1 MTKLSVTLNY
11 CDKSADVAFLYGLTI
26 LNVVFHCTW
35 TFKISVVSR
44 QRCFLGRHILCFRY
58 CRVRPASVIDAQHHW

>member
-1 MTKLSVTLNY
+1 MRTLAVTLNY
-11 CDKSADVAFLYGLTI
+11 CDNSADVAFLYGLTI

-44 QRCFLGRHILCFRY
+44 VHDRGVSLGAIFCVLDTAVPVK
-58 CRVRPASVIDAQHHW
+58 RV